1 MLLDIIRG
9 TSNQKRFLAGQPIFR
24 QGDSIDAMY
33 VIEDGEVDI
42 FVDNEIV
49 ETVGP
54 GEILGEMAMINTES
68 IGSGAVAKTDCN
80 LVPIYKG
87 YFALLL
93 RRRLDFA
100 LEIMRLVARRPR
112 AIYGAQFNLAKS

>member
-9 TSNQKRFLAGQPIFR
+9 TSNQKRFLAGQPIFS
-24 QGDSIDAMY
+24 QGDNLDAMY

-42 FVDNEIV
+42 VVDNEIV

-54 GEILGEMAMINTES
+54 GDIFGEMAMIEAES
-68 IGSGAVAKTDCN
+68 IGSGAIAKTDCN

-100 LEIMRLVARRPR
+100 LEFIRIVARRPR
-112 AIYGAQFNLAKS
+112 LIYAPQFNFAKS

>member
-9 TSNQKRFLAGQPIFR
+9 ANRQKHFLAGQAIFL
-24 QGDSIDAMY
+24 QGDNIEAMY
-33 VIEDGEVDI
+33 VIENGEVDI
-42 FVDNEIV
+42 VVDNKVI
-49 ETVGP
+49 ETAGP
-54 GEILGEMAMINTES
+54 GETLGEMAMISTQT
-68 IGSGAVAKTDCN
+68 IHSGAIAKTDCN

-100 LEIMRLVARRPR
+100 LEIMRIVARRPR
-112 AIYGAQFNLAKS
+112 AIYAQP